1 MVVTN
6 CMRIIKLRFMINIMI
21 IWSNSRLL
29 YICYLILKSNLMK
42 KTVLLIFAAFVG
54 VSAFGQGQIG
64 NGDMESWANNDEPDN
79 WNSFLTG
86 SGTWSSF
93 AGDQCDPAN
102 DARPG
107 SSGTTSCR
115 IWANSVLT
123 TLANGNVTLGRIE
136 MGSTSPTSPDNYNY
150 SITANPDFS
159 EALTDQPDSIVY
171 WVKFNT
177 GSPNDNG
184 KMKATLHTDYDYQDP
199 EDAAS
204 SNEVVATAIDI
215 FPSTNG
221 SWERHSIAF
230 DYSGPASVNAFILVT
245 FTTNEV
251 GGQGSNGDELFI
263 DDVELIYN
271 SGGANIVEPSNDGVE
286 VAMNNYSNTITVV
299 SENELNGTYEIYN
312 TLGQVVLSGQLTNEI
327 SFVEPSGIYFV
338 HLTTDTKIYN
348 FEIFKN

>member
-1 MVVTN
+1 
-6 CMRIIKLRFMINIMI
+6 
-21 IWSNSRLL
+21 
-29 YICYLILKSNLMK
+29 MK
-42 KTVLLIFAAFVG
+42 KTVLLTFVLFVG
-54 VSAFGQGQIG
+54 VVAFGQGQIG
-64 NGDMESWANNDEPDN
+64 NGDMENWANDDEPDN

-93 AGDQCDPAN
+93 AGDQCDASN

-107 SSGTTSCR
+107 SAGSKSCR
-115 IWANSVLT
+115 IWANNVIT

-136 MGSTSPTSPDNYNY
+136 MGSTTPTSPANYNY

-204 SNEVVATAIDI
+204 ANEVVATAVDI
-215 FPSTNG
+215 FPTTNG

-230 DYSGPASVNAFILVT
+230 DYSGPATVNAFILVT

-271 SGGANIVEPSNDGVE
+271 GGGANLNEQLNETFV
-286 VAMNNYSNTITVV
+286 VAMNNSSNTITIE
-299 SENELNGTYEIYN
+299 SDNELPATYVIYN
-312 TLGQVVLSGQLTNEI
+312 TLGQIVLSGDVSNEI
-327 SFVEPSGIYFV
+327 KFEKSNGIYFV
-338 HLTTDTKIYN
+338 HIVTDNKIYN
-348 FEIFKN
+348 FEILKN